1 MPSKRTNE
9 IKIRLND
16 NELKHINSLA
26 KESGL
31 SREQYT
37 RMLYKKV
44 VPKPCPSDEMIE
56 TINQLR
62 RIGNNMNQIAFVANR
77 TGNIDT
83 LYFKECYKELQN
95 EILDIK
101 EMVLKPA
108 QLEDE

>member
-9 IKIRLND
+9 IKIRLNND
-16 NELKHINSLA
+16 ELKHINSLA

-37 RMLYKKV
+37 RMVYKKV

-62 RIGNNMNQIAFVANR
+62 RIGNNMNQIAFVANC

-83 LYFKECYKELQN
+83 LYFKKCYKELQN